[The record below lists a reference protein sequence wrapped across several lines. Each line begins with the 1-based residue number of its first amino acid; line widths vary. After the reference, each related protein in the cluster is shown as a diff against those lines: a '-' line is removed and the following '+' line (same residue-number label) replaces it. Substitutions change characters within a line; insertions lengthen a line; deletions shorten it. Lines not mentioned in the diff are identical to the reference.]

1 VGARAHVIRTA
12 ATGGDHLRARAYAAH
27 SHMPAIPRD
36 SSTVIL
42 VKSDNKGARVLLIRR
57 HTDLAFAGGTWVFP
71 GGKLEVSDTSARAHR
86 QLGLGDAA
94 EIAGQIV
101 CACRETFEETGIV
114 LAQRPNG
121 ASCDSTLADSLQPF
135 RAGVSRDPGS
145 FASLLTDHDLHFC
158 VAEMPTG
165 QTVRCDSAEATEFLW
180 LDLPRDG
187 GLLDES
193 LIQAPPT
200 RFSVGDLAFCLR
212 AHGSLDRLMQRE
224 RTRVISPI
232 MPKILR
238 TGTAAWA
245 LLPWDPDY
253 TSTPGE
259 GTPSMHIPTQYL
271 NFPSRIEPP
280 TLLKERPA
288 G

>member
-1 VGARAHVIRTA
+1 
-12 ATGGDHLRARAYAAH
+12 
-27 SHMPAIPRD
+27 MPAIPRD

-145 FASLLTDHDLHFC
+145 FASLLTDHDLKIDATRLLFWSRWITPSLMPKRFDTRFF